1 MNIQQG
7 FLLTRQA
14 RDIKGQTQIELWLST
29 ENGPTQLLI
38 QGERPVFFI
47 EQAQIEQTKRFATS
61 KQIAV
66 DIRSLELK
74 NFQLTPLA
82 ACYTQT
88 TKDAFALQDELKQ
101 NDIVHF
107 EGDVRLADRYL
118 MERFIKGSMEFT
130 GNQQSLN
137 GFQRI
142 QNAKCRTGEYQPKL
156 HVVSLD
162 LECSEKGIL
171 YSIGLDSPVDSRVI
185 MIGEPEQAETPI
197 QWVKDEKALLDAL
210 IAWFKQFDPDVIVGW
225 NVIDFDFRLLHKR
238 AEWHNMKLILG
249 RADQPSFFRS
259 SAQSQQGFISIP
271 GRVVLDGIDTLKT
284 ATYHFRSWSLE
295 SVSQELLGEG
305 KEIHNVHDRMDEI
318 NRMYRL
324 DKPSLAKYNL
334 QDCVLVNKIFDHTHL
349 LDFAIER
356 SRLTGVELDR
366 VGGSVAAFTNLYLPQ
381 IHRAGYVAPNLH
393 PENWIASPGGY
404 VMDSIP
410 NLYDSVLVLDFKSLY
425 PSIIRSFLID
435 PMGLVEGL
443 QLEIGKAEDEAVP
456 GFRGGQFHR
465 SKHFL
470 PEMIEKLWAARD
482 VAKKNN
488 EKAFSQAIKIIMNSF
503 YGVLGSSGCRF
514 FDTRLASSITMRGH
528 EIMKQTKVLIE
539 AKGYQV
545 IYGDT
550 DSTFVSLNGPYS
562 QADADKIGIELV
574 EYINQWWGD
583 HLRDEYNLNSILELE
598 YETHYRKFLMPTI
611 RGAETGSKKRYAGLI
626 GEGEKERI
634 IFKGLES
641 ARTDWTPLAQRFQNT
656 LYQMIFHGE
665 DPSDYVREMVE
676 KTNSGEFDDQLVYQ
690 KRLRRKL
697 HEYQKNI
704 PPQVRAARLADD
716 INAKLGRP
724 LQYQNRGRIE
734 YLITVNGPEPHE
746 YRNSPIDY
754 QHYIDK
760 QLKPIADAIL
770 PFIGTDFEQLSAP
783 QMGLF

>member
-107 EGDVRLADRYL
+107 EGDVRLADRFL

-210 IAWFKQFDPDVIVGW
+210 IAWFKKFDPDVIVGW

-295 SVSQELLGEG
+295 SVSKELLGEG

-334 QDCVLVNKIFDHTHL
+334 QDCLLVNKIFDHTHL